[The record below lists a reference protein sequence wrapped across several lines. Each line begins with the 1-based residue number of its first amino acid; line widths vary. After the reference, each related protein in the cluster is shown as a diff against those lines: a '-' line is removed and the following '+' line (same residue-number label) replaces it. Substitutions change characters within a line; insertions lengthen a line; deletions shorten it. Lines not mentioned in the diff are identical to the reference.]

1 MTRGVAHPPELR
13 TRVVAAVLAGTS
25 INQAARDFG
34 IDKATVSEWCAR
46 AQVPTVP
53 TDHREAALA
62 TIEGLL
68 LDLVAEHTTTL
79 RAELQAAARPDWLE
93 KQSAADLAQLV
104 VAQRDTLIRLLAGF
118 RPVVDEPDQPQLGAA
133 QPPEAEP

>member
-1 MTRGVAHPPELR
+1 MTRGVQHSAELR
-13 TRVVAAVLAGTS
+13 AQVVAAVLAGMTMG
-25 INQAARDFG
+25 QAALRFG
-34 IDKATVSEWCAR
+34 IDKSLISRWVATDAPEQRAR
-46 AQVPTVP
+46 ELV
-53 TDHREAALA
+53 

-68 LDLVAEHTTTL
+68 LDLIAQHATTL

-118 RPVVDEPDQPQLGAA
+118 RPASDEPEQPALGAPGA
-133 QPPEAEP
+133 PENA